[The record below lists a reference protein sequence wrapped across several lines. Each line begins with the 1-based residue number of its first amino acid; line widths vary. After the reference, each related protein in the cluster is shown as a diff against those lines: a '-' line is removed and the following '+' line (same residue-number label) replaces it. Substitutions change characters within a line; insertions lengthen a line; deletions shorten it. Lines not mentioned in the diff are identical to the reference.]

1 MRLNVRLLHTLRHLS
16 QLSQLRHPPPLRGRW
31 RVRVPRYLLAWL
43 AAAAMPL
50 AHAAPPA
57 ALPAAPPAGEA
68 AFLAENEAAMT
79 RMMNDMDIRP
89 TGDVDRDFVAMMTPH
104 HQGAI
109 DMAQAVLRYGNN
121 EQLRRIAQE
130 IIVDQQQE
138 IAAMQLALGQPA
150 PPSAP
155 APTSPASPASGP
167 PAAAPAA
174 HPHAMRMSHHE

>member
-1 MRLNVRLLHTLRHLS
+1 
-16 QLSQLRHPPPLRGRW
+16 
-31 RVRVPRYLLAWL
+31 
-43 AAAAMPL
+43 MPL
-50 AHAAPPA
+50 AHAAP
-57 ALPAAPPAGEA
+57 PAAPPAGEA

-109 DMAQAVLRYGNN
+109 DMAQAVLRYGKN

-155 APTSPASPASGP
+155 APTSPASGP

-174 HPHAMRMSHHE
+174 HSHAMRMSHHD